1 MKYLVLIFCFISIL
15 NADINDRIVK
25 MAISSE
31 NNMPQFVESSGKLFF
46 ANSTS
51 SNNEQIWVTDG
62 TVEGTKNLEEFSN
75 FPTGERTNIIIDDL
89 SKLIVSNN
97 KGMWATDGTDAG
109 TQKFTGHAI
118 RGVGTYFMQNKGRN
132 AIINNSIVIEA
143 FREVFKKDIFITDG
157 TAKGTKTIFDNEK
170 LINLNKTGKLKNNF
184 ILTIESELDSKYYYY
199 SVDATTLD
207 TVNFLV
213 NDAEINMSAEY
224 NEKIYFLQPHTDT
237 TCSLW
242 SSRGTI
248 GTNELVAI
256 IPTNEAIQD
265 SYFKIYNNNL
275 YFTVIDAGNVT
286 TLWQTNGTDAGTKK
300 VSEIFNTSVNY
311 KPKFI
316 EFKNKL
322 LITNDNIES
331 IIWITDGTTNGTFEL
346 INRGHNDESL
356 IKSYSIIR
364 NKLFTIKTDSEG
376 RSFPVISDGTKEGTK
391 EVKIQNMESEMASIP
406 FLEDYVGNHAIF
418 QFRDN
423 EDMINL
429 VVSDG
434 TDEGTTVFNR
444 YNSNTFYIINSATI
458 FEDYVIFTDNS
469 DKNKFKTYNLVT
481 GERKEL
487 KPANATVN
495 EFRNSTL
502 GSHIYKGDFYFFA
515 EYYQDEVN
523 LWKIEGTQTSIE
535 ETPQPELMTVYPN
548 PAKDFIQL
556 ELTKPMQLS
565 VINSTGALV
574 KEYGIVENGK
584 LNVAELSSGVYFV
597 VDEQGNNIA
606 KFVKE

>member
-1 MKYLVLIFCFISIL
+1 
-15 NADINDRIVK
+15 

-31 NNMPQFVESSGKLFF
+31 NNMPQFVEFSGKLFF

-51 SNNEQIWVTDG
+51 SNDETVWVTDG

-75 FPTGERTNIIIDDL
+75 FPTGEKPFIIIDDL
-89 SKLIVSNN
+89 SKLIISTN

-109 TQKFTGHAI
+109 TQKFTDHLL
-118 RGVGTYFMQNKGRN
+118 RGVWTYYNWNKGRN
-132 AIINNSIVIEA
+132 AVISNNILIQA

-170 LINLNKTGKLKNNF
+170 LINLNKTSKLKNKF
-184 ILTIESELDSKYYYY
+184 ILTIESELDNKYYYY
-199 SVDATTLD
+199 SLDATTLD
-207 TVNFLV
+207 TFNFLV
-213 NDAEINMSAEY
+213 NDTKIEISNEY
-224 NEKIYFLQPHTDT
+224 KNKIYFLQSHTDT
-237 TCSLW
+237 TCALW
-242 SSRGTI
+242 SSQGTI
-248 GTNELVAI
+248 GTNEIVAI
-256 IPTNEAIQD
+256 IPTRGVTQD
-265 SYFKIYNNNL
+265 SYFKLYNDKL
-275 YFTVIDAGNVT
+275 FFTVLDTGYVT
-286 TLWQTNGTDAGTKK
+286 TLWQTDGTSAGTKK

-316 EFKNKL
+316 EFKDRL
-322 LITNDNIES
+322 LITNDNFES

-376 RSFPVISDGTKEGTK
+376 RSFPVISDGTKEGTR
-391 EVKIQNMESEMASIP
+391 EIKIQNMESEMASIP

-515 EYYQDEVN
+515 KYSEDGVS
-523 LWKIEGTQTSIE
+523 LWKIEGTQTSVE
-535 ETPQPELMTVYPN
+535 DNPQPELMAVYPN
-548 PAKDFIQL
+548 PAKDYIQL
-556 ELTKPMQLS
+556 ELTKPIPLS
-565 VINSTGALV
+565 IVNTTGKVV
-574 KEYGIVENGK
+574 KEFGIVDYGK
-584 LNVAELSSGVYFV
+584 LNVAGLHSGVYFV